1 MASNMRVDH
10 NLGDL
15 RANQDYVMT
24 LKDQGVLDSASDDNE
39 EIQLE
44 NSELQTDFK
53 SKVLQ
58 KRKNAIL

>member
-10 NLGDL
+10 NLGEL